1 MKRRE
6 YVGVTGKTQRK
17 SLGEMLVEQ
26 KFITGEQLG
35 DVLKL
40 QQEQG
45 GRLGDI
51 LVNQGLITAEELAQ
65 VISLQLNYPLIDLKR
80 HMVHPDALRLI
91 PEDIARKHTLIPLDV
106 IGDSL
111 VVVMA
116 EPEDIQTIEDL
127 KAQSE
132 MRIEVAVG
140 IPADIEWA
148 IDLNYRSGDEIERQ
162 VSKSTSTIVT
172 EEAEVS
178 SELSATT
185 PIAESLDLLIE
196 QAVRDRASDVH
207 LEPQENRLRVRYR
220 IDGVLHNMYSL
231 PLSAQVELVS
241 RIKILAKLD
250 IAQQRTPQDGQ
261 FTFRTGD
268 RDIDIRVATTD
279 TAYGERVTLRILD
292 KFQSIFTLP
301 ELGFQP
307 DALEKYQAM
316 LNCPFGMIV
325 VGGPTG
331 SGKTTTLYTSIN
343 QLDSNERNILT
354 IEDPIEYRFV
364 DISQTQIN
372 PRAGITFAGGLR
384 AMMRQDPDV
393 ILVGEIRDKETATTA
408 VQAAV
413 TGHLVLSSVHA
424 NDAIS
429 VLLRLIGMCD
439 EPALLP
445 STLVGV
451 VAQRMVR
458 RICTNCRTPYQP
470 SATELTVYE
479 EEMEQPPTVFYKGKG
494 CNLCAKTGYRGRT
507 GLFEILPMSEEVR
520 EMLLGNASTG
530 DIKAQALKDG
540 MVTMKHDGMLKVAE
554 GITSLSE
561 VLRSVFSI
569 SMGVRNHLRGSHGVS
584 V

>member
-6 YVGVTGKTQRK
+6 YMGVTGKTQRK

-26 KFITGEQLG
+26 KFITVEQLG

-40 QQEQG
+40 QQKQG

-65 VISLQLNYPLIDLKR
+65 VISIQLNYPLIDLKR

-91 PEDIARKHTLIPLDV
+91 PEDIARKHALIPLDI

-127 KAQSE
+127 KARSE

-162 VSKSTSTIVT
+162 VSKSTSALVA

-220 IDGVLHNMYSL
+220 IDGILHDMYSL

-250 IAQQRTPQDGQ
+250 IAQQRIPQDGQ
-261 FTFRTGD
+261 FGFRTGD

-301 ELGFQP
+301 ELGFQT

-354 IEDPIEYRFV
+354 IEDPIEYRFM
-364 DISQTQIN
+364 DISQTQIS
-372 PRAGITFAGGLR
+372 PKAGITFAGGLR

-439 EPALLP
+439 EPVLLP

-479 EEMEQPPTVFYKGKG
+479 GEMEQPPTVFYKGKG
-494 CNLCAKTGYRGRT
+494 CNLCANTGYRGRT
-507 GLFEILPMSEEVR
+507 GLFEILPMSEEIR
-520 EMLLGNASTG
+520 EMLIGNASTG
-530 DIKAQALKDG
+530 DIKAQAVKDG